1 MKRLKLVLSLLMI
14 TGAFAFAFAYNTNS
28 SLVFAA
34 ATNPPADQGDVA
46 VCPPGQ
52 VAVKDNPNADNSG
65 SHTCCPAG
73 TNPNDGNCLFQKYIN
88 PAIKMVAIGA
98 GVMAVFGLIIGGLRY
113 TTSEGDPQK
122 AAKAKSTIRQAIV
135 GFVSFLFLFTFMQF
149 MTPGGIVT
157 QAQPQ
162 GGGASGKACAKTFLG
177 LKPWFYYLPGEAFQ
191 AGTCDITN
199 FSFLG
204 DGANRK
210 SDIPAVVLA
219 VTDSV
224 IRLAGLIAVAYV
236 IVGGVYY
243 ITSQGEPDKARRAL
257 QTIINALIGLA
268 VVIVSAA
275 IISFLGNKLGG

>member
-1 MKRLKLVLSLLMI
+1 MKRLRIVSGILLVLFGLF
-14 TGAFAFAFAYNTNS
+14 FASVNIS
-28 SLVFAA
+28 VVSAA
-34 ATNPPADQGDVA
+34 EGGQNDT

-73 TNPNDGNCLFQKYIN
+73 TNPEDGNCLFQKYIN
-88 PAIKMVAIGA
+88 PAIKMVAVAA
-98 GVMAVFGLIIGGLRY
+98 GVAAVFGLIIGGLRY

-135 GFVSFLFLFTFMQF
+135 GFVCFLFLFTFMQF
-149 MTPGGIVT
+149 MTPGGVMT

-162 GGGASGKACAKTFLG
+162 GGASGKACAKTFLG

-191 AGTCDITN
+191 AGSCDITS

-210 SDIPAVVLA
+210 SDIPAVILA
-219 VTDSV
+219 VTDS
-224 IRLAGLIAVAYV
+224 IMRLAGLISVAYV
-236 IVGGVYY
+236 IIGGVYY
-243 ITSQGEPDKARRAL
+243 ITSQGEPEKAKRAL

-268 VVIVSAA
+268 VVVVSAA